1 LIYIC
6 VGKYEE
12 AAGYDFIPTTFL
24 LPREYSMF
32 VEKFKEVGGVWIMKP
47 TGSAQGKGDDDDS
60 DCDDDDEDDDDD
72 DNDSDSSFR
81 MMMKMVMLLLLLMMM
96 EIR

>member
-1 LIYIC
+1 MISLSI
-6 VGKYEE
+6 GKYEE

-47 TGSAQGKGDDDDS
+47 TGSAQGKGDDDDN
-60 DCDDDDEDDDDD
+60 DDDY
-72 DNDSDSSFR
+72 NDSDSSFR
-81 MMMKMVMLLLLLMMM
+81 MMMMMM
-96 EIR
+96 I